1 MRKIKNFKLF
11 EQSEPQFEIEF
22 KSNLSWYNKHSKIW
36 TKEEDDELIK
46 LLKEEIEKMEDFN
59 NAPKN
64 DEVDPYGEEE
74 WRDDF
79 IYQHPFFR
87 NSTNKIVAI
96 LAERLK
102 LLRSFKK

>member
-1 MRKIKNFKLF
+1 MKKLKNFKLF
-11 EQSEPQFEIEF
+11 EQSESTPEIEF

-36 TKEEDDELIK
+36 TKEEDYELTK
-46 LLKEEIEKMEDFN
+46 FLKEEIEKMEDFN

-64 DEVDPYGEEE
+64 DEIDPYNEEE

-79 IYQHPFFR
+79 IYRNPFFR

-96 LAERLK
+96 
-102 LLRSFKK
+102 